1 MELRA
6 YLRTLARRWWIVL
19 LVFVITYAATLAFT
33 FTQQPVYQSTAT
45 FVLRLG
51 PSFRNNKDSAT
62 TLDILSRRTE
72 IATTYTTLAASRMIK
87 KQAADELGLSEAQ
100 RAELSITSVLEA
112 GTNVVDISGQG
123 PNPRL
128 VRDFTNTVGA
138 KMVAYVQQLYEVYEL
153 EPLDKATLPD
163 TPSKPNKLLYLLIG
177 GVMGL
182 ILGMGAAFLS
192 AYLQAPSEN
201 ITNVSILDDDTG
213 VYDKHYFTLRLGQEL
228 SRAKR
233 NNYPLSVALMDVD
246 HRGVMSRSSPQI
258 RREALRK
265 VAVRLQP
272 FLRNEDI
279 MARFDDTV
287 FAFLLPDMPGKAAKS
302 IVERLQTVITE
313 TPVELERNG
322 VKLDLHSTAG
332 IAAYP
337 DNSSAKD
344 IEPNELLAQATHAL
358 KRAESSTY
366 GEVSLF
372 SANGKVSENVL
383 SSQG

>member
-6 YLRTLARRWWIVL
+6 YLQTLARRLCIVL

-112 GTNVVDISGQG
+112 GTNVVDISVQG

-138 KMVAYVQQLYEVYEL
+138 KMVDYVQKLYEVYQL

-163 TPSKPNKLLYLLIG
+163 TPAKPNKPLYLLIG

-182 ILGMGAAFLS
+182 ILGMGAGFLS

-201 ITNVSILDDDTG
+201 ITNVGILDDDTG
-213 VYDKHYFTLRLGQEL
+213 VYDKHYFT
-228 SRAKR
+228 
-233 NNYPLSVALMDVD
+233 
-246 HRGVMSRSSPQI
+246 
-258 RREALRK
+258 
-265 VAVRLQP
+265 
-272 FLRNEDI
+272 
-279 MARFDDTV
+279 
-287 FAFLLPDMPGKAAKS
+287 
-302 IVERLQTVITE
+302 
-313 TPVELERNG
+313 
-322 VKLDLHSTAG
+322 
-332 IAAYP
+332 
-337 DNSSAKD
+337 
-344 IEPNELLAQATHAL
+344 
-358 KRAESSTY
+358 
-366 GEVSLF
+366 
-372 SANGKVSENVL
+372 
-383 SSQG
+383 